1 MTDNQ
6 IDILKVA
13 LDWTKAEMIS
23 SSFFALFG
31 MLFVVAS
38 YCFWQFG
45 KTETAK
51 AYLIPLLVVAGLLLV
66 LGIGL
71 VISNQLRLGQF
82 PDAYQADA
90 AAFIASEITRVDKT
104 VNGYERALYLVL
116 PIITLIS
123 AALLLFVRT
132 PIWQAS
138 LICIIAMM
146 AVILIIDSNA
156 NARLGVYQAVLVKAQ
171 TINQ

>member
-31 MLFVVAS
+31 MLFVLAS
-38 YCFWQFG
+38 YYFWQFG

-71 VISNQLRLGQF
+71 VISNQLRLG
-82 PDAYQADA
+82 
-90 AAFIASEITRVDKT
+90 
-104 VNGYERALYLVL
+104 
-116 PIITLIS
+116 
-123 AALLLFVRT
+123 
-132 PIWQAS
+132 
-138 LICIIAMM
+138 
-146 AVILIIDSNA
+146 
-156 NARLGVYQAVLVKAQ
+156 
-171 TINQ
+171 